1 MSHPTDEVRASVDAY
16 LDLRNRIEAGDATW
30 TDLAD
35 LFTDEVVYIDPA
47 WGRIQGVDE
56 VRTFMDESMRGL
68 EDWNFPVEYTA
79 IDGDT
84 VVVKWTQQLPGTRPD
99 GTRYEQSGY
108 STLVYAG
115 DGKFSYEEDIL
126 NMAHVLEDLK
136 ASGWTPGEGFLMPPA
151 HPDRA
156 FHRPS
161 PSRPNRPSVPW
172 GNPRSRPRW
181 PSSSR
186 PCHRTTTPVQV
197 PIRSTASSRC
207 SISSRPARTATE
219 PRTAR

>member
-1 MSHPTDEVRASVDAY
+1 MSHPITEVRAAVDTY
-16 LDLRNRIEAGDATW
+16 LALRERIEAGEATW

-35 LFTDEVVYIDPA
+35 LFTDDVVYIDPA

-56 VRTFMDESMRGL
+56 VRAFMDESMRGL
-68 EDWNFPVEYTA
+68 DDWNFPVEYTA

-115 DGKFSYEEDIL
+115 DGRFSYEEDIL

-136 ASGWTPGEGFLMPPA
+136 ASGWRPGPGFLAPPA
-151 HPDRA
+151 NPDRA
-156 FHRPS
+156 FHRP
-161 PSRPNRPSVPW
+161 
-172 GNPRSRPRW
+172 
-181 PSSSR
+181 
-186 PCHRTTTPVQV
+186 
-197 PIRSTASSRC
+197 
-207 SISSRPARTATE
+207 
-219 PRTAR
+219 